1 MARGRGRPPTKSKKN
16 GSEDVKKDSVP
27 SPKSKPWTLSKKP
40 GRELR
45 SGKIYL
51 PTPTPKTNPPSR
63 SKKDNVDRT
72 KNSVKPTL
80 TNSEVPK
87 AITWRKSTAARLR
100 EASEFERSI
109 EKTTADKIKY
119 PKNAKKVSK
128 PTTRGTKDNVDLT
141 NNSVKPTLT
150 NKKVPRASRA
160 VLAPKKQLAAITG
173 RYSEPRIAKKAKATL
188 SSKNDFLDT
197 SVSDKNS
204 EVEIIIEK
212 NTTTNKVKD
221 EQKIA
226 SKKVVADDA
235 IDGIDIFLNDYD
247 DFSEDEE
254 EILKYN
260 NQLKKNVLKPKSSG
274 CNPSLASP
282 KTKDPGSSSSSANL
296 TEKEFNASIDDND
309 NFKHL
314 GTPRFAST
322 PARCIIE
329 GEESQFTAK
338 VYRPPA
344 HDFSMLDL
352 TKNTRDFEIYDS
364 ELPQVL
370 TKTPPGPAWKL
381 SSETSEKMTLQFYAI
396 LGKTPPKKQKDL
408 NQTPRVPKTPGLY
421 IDWEDKVDDIIHFQ
435 RRPLNETKFSEANT
449 SFNSTNKTFNS
460 TNASDFTDSDDE
472 DQENLDSCFSIEKYM
487 NIKPKPLDDILP
499 DPSMVDNMIKN
510 SRQIEDEEPMD
521 CSELNP
527 EIATQLKE
535 NRFKVNQKKQF
546 SAWRGIQ
553 LNSYTE

>member
-1 MARGRGRPPTKSKKN
+1 MARGRGRPPTNSKKN

-27 SPKSKPWTLSKKP
+27 SPKSKPCPLSKKP

-51 PTPTPKTNPPSR
+51 PTPTPKANPPSS
-63 SKKDNVDRT
+63 SKKDNNVDRT
-72 KNSVKPTL
+72 KSSVKPTL

-87 AITWRKSTAARLR
+87 AITVRKSAAARLR
-100 EASEFERSI
+100 AASEFETSI
-109 EKTTADKIKY
+109 EKTTADKI
-119 PKNAKKVSK
+119 
-128 PTTRGTKDNVDLT
+128 
-141 NNSVKPTLT
+141 
-150 NKKVPRASRA
+150 
-160 VLAPKKQLAAITG
+160 
-173 RYSEPRIAKKAKATL
+173 AKKAKVT
-188 SSKNDFLDT
+188 F
-197 SVSDKNS
+197 VSDKNS

-212 NTTTNKVKD
+212 NTTTTNKVKD
-221 EQKIA
+221 ELKNSTKTFA
-226 SKKVVADDA
+226 ADDT

-254 EILKYN
+254 EIIKHN

-282 KTKDPGSSSSSANL
+282 KTKDPSSSSSSAQIKNL

-314 GTPRFAST
+314 GTPKFAST

-421 IDWEDKVDDIIHFQ
+421 IDWEDKVDDIVHFG

>member
-27 SPKSKPWTLSKKP
+27 SPKSKPWPLSKKP

-100 EASEFERSI
+100 EASEFETSI

-119 PKNAKKVSK
+119 PKNAKKVAK
-128 PTTRGTKDNVDLT
+128 PTTTTRGTKDNVDHT
-141 NNSVKPTLT
+141 KNSVKPNLT
-150 NKKVPRASRA
+150 NKKVPKMIFVS
-160 VLAPKKQLAAITG
+160 
-173 RYSEPRIAKKAKATL
+173 
-188 SSKNDFLDT
+188 DT
-197 SVSDKNS
+197 SS

-282 KTKDPGSSSSSANL
+282 KTKDPGSSSSSAQIKNL

-309 NFKHL
+309 NFKDL
-314 GTPRFAST
+314 GTPKFAST